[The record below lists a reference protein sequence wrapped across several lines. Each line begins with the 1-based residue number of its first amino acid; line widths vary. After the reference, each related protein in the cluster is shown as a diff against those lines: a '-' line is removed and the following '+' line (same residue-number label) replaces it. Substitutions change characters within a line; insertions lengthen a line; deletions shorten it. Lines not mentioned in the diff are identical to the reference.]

1 MPEWEL
7 IQWSPALDSSDFTP
21 TEWVR
26 LAHDIGKHYYEFD
39 GFVVLHGTDTMAYSA
54 SALSFMLEGLSKP
67 VIFTGAQVPLG
78 AIYNDAK
85 RNLIV
90 SILLAA
96 NFDIPE
102 VCIFFNL
109 KLYRGNRT
117 KKVDSWC
124 VLAFGLQCVLL
135 LFFLSSA
142 LSFINDARFASVTRH
157 TFFSTYVCYCARR
170 RAQGHRRVP
179 ESEFPAARHAWHGGE
194 FAHQFIVRGA
204 QAALPRR
211 RPAVHQYLCAAND
224 SRF

>member
-7 IQWSPALDSSDFTP
+7 IQWTPALDSSDFTP
-21 TEWVR
+21 AEWVK

-124 VLAFGLQCVLL
+124 V
-135 LFFLSSA
+135 
-142 LSFINDARFASVTRH
+142 
-157 TFFSTYVCYCARR
+157 
-170 RAQGHRRVP
+170 
-179 ESEFPAARHAWHGGE
+179 WHLWS
-194 FAHQFIVRGA
+194 RG
-204 QAALPRR
+204 
-211 RPAVHQYLCAAND
+211 LCA
-224 SRF
+224 SRFCCLRLVLH